1 MIPDRGIRSVIL
13 CPKFTRETEI
23 GGRVDFV
30 KEAAAPDKAETA
42 QGLIPAEE
50 LPSAA
55 SAFAELF
62 PEDTPPQTEAP
73 ESVLPAISASPDTA
87 PRPKRRN
94 IFLRLFFPKGPSTTQ
109 TGRSV
114 LPHSGNGQ
122 SKEGATPS
130 LTPEASTI
138 EPPEPHGID
147 LSNVAEQAAAPIP
160 ASDLPS
166 AAEALAELFPPEAVQ
181 AEASEPASSDSEGL
195 LDAADIEAA
204 VESLSPDEPVAIG
217 ASADAVISPT
227 AEFARASVS
236 VEPDLEVTA
245 LEPPAENLR
254 DEAPEEKSIASN
266 EDRGDE
272 ILTSTEDLNAQVVSD
287 SAQHDLAENLDEEN
301 APQSEETVA
310 ESLTRR
316 PYKNWAFDDKLAN
329 HKEWI
334 DSHGL
339 SGRRA
344 DLAGADLEAADL
356 ISVNL
361 RLADLHDAN
370 LRAADLLL
378 ADLRDACLV
387 RADLEDACLVGANL
401 EAANLEGACLETAMG
416 LVPRQIAGAN
426 LRDALLP
433 PQLMEFEAVTAFSQS
448 ARRARMYFN
457 VVTGASIL
465 SWLMIWRTKDI
476 QLVTDS
482 SIFSF
487 LHSHAAAALP
497 TAELYLIFPVTL
509 LTLYVL
515 LHFQLLRMWDSVQEL
530 PAVFPDGRTLGD
542 DQPGVITGLLR
553 AHFRWMNP
561 EPSASNMTE
570 RTLWQLAAY
579 WVAPLTLLLFWG
591 RYLTRQEIHGTLL
604 QALLTA
610 IAMGIAFYATTR
622 VGRPQEKWAVEWR
635 QAQRVVEKVKA
646 INPMK
651 LAGVLGFILI
661 LLSAGTIAGVP
672 HERSRAPQYSAASIR
687 RWAPTVFWSLGFDP
701 YADLTEAAISR
712 WPSGSNIAD
721 DQIGSLDGAR
731 LNNFKMRYAQAYSA
745 FLAGAHLWHA
755 DLQGAFL
762 SQADLRGADL
772 GESNL
777 RYALMDQ
784 ARLYHANLDRSHLD
798 GADLRRADL
807 HEANLSYCSLTNAV
821 LADARLDGANLY
833 TSNLNFATLT
843 RANIQRADL
852 RNSYLASAHMDHAD
866 LRGAYLWSSKL
877 EGADLG
883 SAQLENAIFIDADLQ
898 GANLGGA
905 QFSGTVLNG
914 ANLRGT
920 SLEGADLRG
929 ASGLTANQV
938 CSAKSRR
945 GALLG
950 DDLEMQV
957 EAQCGRAQ

>member
-610 IAMGIAFYATTR
+610 IATGIAFYATTR

>member
-1 MIPDRGIRSVIL
+1 
-13 CPKFTRETEI
+13 
-23 GGRVDFV
+23 VDFV
-30 KEAAAPDKAETA
+30 KEAAAPDKPETA

-62 PEDTPPQTEAP
+62 PEEPAPQVEEP
-73 ESVLPAISASPDTA
+73 ESVPPAISAPPDAA

-94 IFLRLFFPKGPSTTQ
+94 IFLRLFFPKGPLAVRTEQSEF
-109 TGRSV
+109 
-114 LPHSGNGQ
+114 PHNGNGQ
-122 SKEGATPS
+122 SKEGTTPS
-130 LTPEASTI
+130 LTPEVGTVEA
-138 EPPEPHGID
+138 PPEPQGID
-147 LSNVAEQAAAPIP
+147 LSDTAKLAAAPIP
-160 ASDLPS
+160 AGDLPS
-166 AAEALAELFPPEAVQ
+166 AATALAELFPSEAVQ
-181 AEASEPASSDSEGL
+181 AEVLESASDDSEAL
-195 LDAADIEAA
+195 LDAADIDAA
-204 VESLSPDEPVAIG
+204 VESLSPPEPVAIE
-217 ASADAVISPT
+217 ASTDAVIQPT
-227 AEFARASVS
+227 AELADAAVS
-236 VEPDLEVTA
+236 VAPDLEVT
-245 LEPPAENLR
+245 EPEPHAENLSG
-254 DEAPEEKSIASN
+254 EAPEEKSIAAAD
-266 EDRGDE
+266 DRPDE
-272 ILTSTEDLNAQVVSD
+272 PLSSTEDLNVQVVSD
-287 SAQHDLAENLDEEN
+287 DSAQRDLAENPDEDEED
-301 APQSEETVA
+301 APHAEEIAA
-310 ESLTRR
+310 EPSTRK

-339 SGRRA
+339 SGKRA
-344 DLAGADLEAADL
+344 DLAGVDLEAADL

-448 ARRARMYFN
+448 ARRARAYFN

-515 LHFQLLRMWDSVQEL
+515 LHFQLLRTWDSVQQL

-579 WVAPLTLLLFWG
+579 WVTPLTLLLFWG
-591 RYLTRQEIHGTLL
+591 RYLTRQEIHGTLM

-610 IAMGIAFYATTR
+610 IATGIAFYVTTR
-622 VGRPQEKWAVEWR
+622 VGRPQEKWAIEWR
-635 QAQRVVEKVKA
+635 QAQRIVEKVKA

-651 LAGVLGFILI
+651 LAGLLGFVLI

-672 HERSRAPQYSAASIR
+672 HERSRAPQYSAASVR

-731 LNNFKMRYAQAYSA
+731 LNNFKMRYAQAYAA

-784 ARLYHANLDRSHLD
+784 AHLYRANLDRSRLD

-807 HEANLSYCSLTNAV
+807 REANLSYCSLTNAV

-852 RNSYLASAHMDHAD
+852 RNAYLASAHMDHAD

-877 EGADLG
+877 RDADLG

-945 GALLG
+945 GALLS

-957 EAQCGRAQ
+957 DAQCGRAQ

>member
-1 MIPDRGIRSVIL
+1 M
-13 CPKFTRETEI
+13 
-23 GGRVDFV
+23 DFV
-30 KEAAAPDKAETA
+30 KEAAAPDKDETTK
-42 QGLIPAEE
+42 GLIPAEE

-55 SAFAELF
+55 NALAELF
-62 PEDTPPQTEAP
+62 PEDPAPPMGQP
-73 ESVLPAISASPDTA
+73 ESVEAAIGIPRDPA

-94 IFLRLFFPKGPSTTQ
+94 IFLRLFSPKQPSTVQ
-109 TGRSV
+109 EEPSAPV
-114 LPHSGNGQ
+114 DANGKGEFKESARKSSTSQ
-122 SKEGATPS
+122 ASAVQAPAESSAVRISKVATPAA
-130 LTPEASTI
+130 TPIA
-138 EPPEPHGID
+138 
-147 LSNVAEQAAAPIP
+147 

-166 AAEALAELFPPEAVQ
+166 AAHTLAELFPPEA
-181 AEASEPASSDSEGL
+181 AEAVSEPADGESEDL
-195 LDAADIEAA
+195 LNAADIEAA
-204 VESLSPDEPVAIG
+204 VESLSPGAPVSIQ
-217 ASADAVISPT
+217 ASAEAVIPPATELADASISAVPELE
-227 AEFARASVS
+227 ASVPEPPVEEARA
-236 VEPDLEVTA
+236 ET
-245 LEPPAENLR
+245 
-254 DEAPEEKSIASN
+254 PEEKSIAPN
-266 EDRGDE
+266 EAHPDE
-272 ILTSTEDLNAQVVSD
+272 TRHSPSSLNTENTDD
-287 SAQHDLAENLDEEN
+287 SREQELVEKLDEKN
-301 APQSEETVA
+301 AGQPEETPT
-310 ESLTRR
+310 ESPTPK
-316 PYKNWAFDDKLAN
+316 PYKNWAFDDKLAS

-339 SGRRA
+339 GGKRA
-344 DLAGADLEAADL
+344 DLAGANLEAADL

-401 EAANLEGACLETAMG
+401 EAANLEGASLETAMG

-433 PQLMEFEAVTAFSQS
+433 PQLMEFEAETAFSQS
-448 ARRARMYFN
+448 ARRARTYFKAI
-457 VVTGASIL
+457 TGASIL
-465 SWLMIWRTKDI
+465 SWLMIWRTRDI

-487 LHSHAAAALP
+487 WHSRAAAAALP
-497 TAELYLIFPVTL
+497 TAELYLIFPVAL

-530 PAVFPDGRTLGD
+530 PAIFPDGRTLGD

-561 EPSASNMTE
+561 EPSTSNVTE
-570 RTLWQLAAY
+570 RSLWQLAAY
-579 WVAPLTLLLFWG
+579 WVTPLTLLLFWA

-604 QALLTA
+604 QALLAATA
-610 IAMGIAFYATTR
+610 TGIAFYATTR

-635 QAQRVVEKVKA
+635 QARRVMEKIKG

-651 LAGVLGFILI
+651 LAGVLAFILI
-661 LLSAGTIAGVP
+661 LLSAGTIDGVP
-672 HERSRAPQYSAASIR
+672 HEHSRAPQYNVASIR
-687 RWAPTVFWSLGFDP
+687 RWAPTVFWSLGLDP

-712 WPSGSNIAD
+712 HPSGWNIPD
-721 DQIGSLDGAR
+721 DQISSFDGAR
-731 LNNFKMRYAQAYSA
+731 LNNLKMRYAQAYAA

-755 DLQGAFL
+755 DLQGSFL

-772 GESNL
+772 GQSNL

-807 HEANLSYCSLTNAV
+807 HEANLSYCFLTNAI

-833 TSNLNFATLT
+833 TSDLNFATLV
-843 RANIQRADL
+843 RANIEKADL
-852 RNSYLASAHMDHAD
+852 RNASLSNAHMDHAD
-866 LRGAYLWSSKL
+866 LRGAYLWSSRL
-877 EGADLG
+877 MGADLG
-883 SAQLENAIFIDADLQ
+883 SAQLGNAIFIDANLE

-914 ANLRGT
+914 ANLHGA
-920 SLEGADLRG
+920 SLEGADLRD

-938 CSAKSRR
+938 CSVKSRR
-945 GALLG
+945 GALLN

>member
-1 MIPDRGIRSVIL
+1 
-13 CPKFTRETEI
+13 
-23 GGRVDFV
+23 VDFV
-30 KEAAAPDKAETA
+30 KEAAAPDKDEMAK
-42 QGLIPAEE
+42 GLIPAEE

-55 SAFAELF
+55 SALAELF
-62 PEDTPPQTEAP
+62 PEDTAPPTEEQ
-73 ESVLPAISASPDTA
+73 ESVEGAISIPRDRAPR
-87 PRPKRRN
+87 PRPKRRS
-94 IFLRLFFPKGPSTTQ
+94 IFLRFFSPKQPSTVQ
-109 TGRSV
+109 EEPSDA
-114 LPHSGNGQ
+114 LHSNGNGKP
-122 SKEGATPS
+122 KEGATESSIPETSAVKATAEPS
-130 LTPEASTI
+130 AI
-138 EPPEPHGID
+138 HI
-147 LSNVAEQAAAPIP
+147 SNVANPAATPIP
-160 ASDLPS
+160 ASELPS
-166 AAEALAELFPPEAVQ
+166 AARALAELFPPEA
-181 AEASEPASSDSEGL
+181 AEAVSEAPSGESKAL

-204 VESLSPDEPVAIG
+204 VESLSPSAPVSTEP
-217 ASADAVISPT
+217 STDALIPPAT
-227 AEFARASVS
+227 ELAGASVS
-236 VEPDLEVTA
+236 
-245 LEPPAENLR
+245 LEPEPEASVPESPAENVR
-254 DEAPEEKSIASN
+254 AEAPEEKSIAQN
-266 EDRGDE
+266 ETHPDE
-272 ILTSTEDLNAQVVSD
+272 PLHSAASFNTEDT
-287 SAQHDLAENLDEEN
+287 ENIDDAGEQGLVEKLDEEN
-301 APQSEETVA
+301 APQPEETVA
-310 ESLTRR
+310 DSSVRE
-316 PYKNWAFDDKLAN
+316 PYKNWAFDDKLAS

-339 SGRRA
+339 SGKRA
-344 DLAGADLEAADL
+344 DLAGANLEAADL
-356 ISVNL
+356 ISVSL

-401 EAANLEGACLETAMG
+401 EAANLEGASLETAMG
-416 LVPRQIAGAN
+416 LVSRQIAGAN

-433 PQLMEFEAVTAFSQS
+433 PQLMEFEAETAFSHS
-448 ARRARMYFN
+448 ARRARAYFKA
-457 VVTGASIL
+457 VTGASIL

-487 LHSHAAAALP
+487 LHSRAAASALP
-497 TAELYLIFPVTL
+497 TAELYLIFPVAL
-509 LTLYVL
+509 LSLYVL

-530 PAVFPDGRTLGD
+530 PAIFPDGRTLGD

-561 EPSASNMTE
+561 EPSTSNVTE
-570 RTLWQLAAY
+570 RSLWQLAVY
-579 WVAPLTLLLFWG
+579 WVTPLTLLLFWA

-604 QALLTA
+604 QALLAATA
-610 IAMGIAFYATTR
+610 TGIAFYATTR
-622 VGRPQEKWAVEWR
+622 VGRKQEKWAVEWR
-635 QAQRVVEKVKA
+635 QAQHVVEKIKS

-651 LAGVLGFILI
+651 LAGVLGFILV
-661 LLSAGTIAGVP
+661 LLSAGTIKGMP
-672 HERSRAPQYSAASIR
+672 HEHNRAPQYSAVSIR

-712 WPSGSNIAD
+712 HPSGWNIPD
-721 DQIGSLDGAR
+721 DQISSFDGAR
-731 LNNFKMRYAQAYSA
+731 LNNLNMRYAQAYAA

-755 DLQGAFL
+755 DLQGSFL

-772 GESNL
+772 GQSNL

-784 ARLYHANLDRSHLD
+784 ARLFHANLDRSHLD

-807 HEANLSYCSLTNAV
+807 HEANLSYCFLTNAI
-821 LADARLDGANLY
+821 LADARLDGTNLY

-852 RNSYLASAHMDHAD
+852 RNASLSNAHMDHAD
-866 LRGAYLWSSKL
+866 LRGAYLWSSRL
-877 EGADLG
+877 MGADLG
-883 SAQLENAIFIDADLQ
+883 SAQLGNAIFIDANLE

-914 ANLRGT
+914 ANLHGT

-938 CSAKSRR
+938 CSVKSRR
-945 GALLG
+945 GALLS

-957 EAQCGRAQ
+957 DAQCGRAQ

>member
-1 MIPDRGIRSVIL
+1 M
-13 CPKFTRETEI
+13 
-23 GGRVDFV
+23 DFV

-62 PEDTPPQTEAP
+62 PEDTAPQTEES
-73 ESVLPAISASPDTA
+73 ESVLPATSTSPDVA
-87 PRPKRRN
+87 HRPKRRN
-94 IFLRLFFPKGPSTTQ
+94 IFLRLFFPKEPLAVQ
-109 TGRSV
+109 TEPSV
-114 LPHSGNGQ
+114 LPHNGNGQ
-122 SKEGATPS
+122 SKENATQS
-130 LTPEASTI
+130 LTPETSTP
-138 EPPEPHGID
+138 ETPPEPHDLD
-147 LSNVAEQAAAPIP
+147 LSKPAAEPIP

-166 AAEALAELFPPEAVQ
+166 AATALAESFPPEAIQ
-181 AEASEPASSDSEGL
+181 AEASESAGDDSEAL
-195 LDAADIEAA
+195 LDTADIEAA
-204 VESLSPDEPVAIG
+204 VESLTPGEPVASE
-217 ASADAVISPT
+217 ASTGPVIPPT
-227 AEFARASVS
+227 AELANAFSSVAP
-236 VEPDLEVTA
+236 ELEVVA
-245 LEPPAENLR
+245 PEQPVENLGG
-254 DEAPEEKSIASN
+254 EAPEEKSVASD
-266 EDRGDE
+266 EDRPDKPPN
-272 ILTSTEDLNAQVVSD
+272 STEDLNAQASSDD
-287 SAQHDLAENLDEEN
+287 SAQQDLAESLDEED
-301 APQSEETVA
+301 APQPDGTAA
-310 ESLTRR
+310 ESSTHR

-339 SGRRA
+339 SGKRA
-344 DLAGADLEAADL
+344 DLAGVDLEAADL

-433 PQLMEFEAVTAFSQS
+433 PQLMEFEAVTAFNQS
-448 ARRARMYFN
+448 ARRARAYFN

-487 LHSHAAAALP
+487 LHSRAAAALP

-509 LTLYVL
+509 LTLYVV
-515 LHFQLLRMWDSVQEL
+515 LHFQLLRMWDSVQQL

-561 EPSASNMTE
+561 EPSASNVTE
-570 RTLWQLAAY
+570 RTLWQLTAY
-579 WVAPLTLLLFWG
+579 WVAPLTLLLIWG

-610 IAMGIAFYATTR
+610 IATGIAFYATTR

-661 LLSAGTIAGVP
+661 LLSAGTIGGVP
-672 HERSRAPQYSAASIR
+672 HERSRAPQYSPASIR

-712 WPSGSNIAD
+712 WPSSSNIAD
-721 DQIGSLDGAR
+721 DQIGSFDGAR
-731 LNNFKMRYAQAYSA
+731 LNNFKMRYAQAYAA

-784 ARLYHANLDRSHLD
+784 AHLYRANLDRSRLD

-852 RNSYLASAHMDHAD
+852 RNSYLANAHMDHAD
-866 LRGAYLWSSKL
+866 LRGAYLWSSNL
-877 EGADLG
+877 RGADLG
-883 SAQLENAIFIDADLQ
+883 GAQLENAIFIDADLQ

-914 ANLRGT
+914 ANLKGT

-929 ASGLTANQV
+929 ALGLTPNQV

-945 GALLG
+945 GALFS
-950 DDLEMQV
+950 DDLEKQV
-957 EAQCGRAQ
+957 DAQCGRAQ

>member
-1 MIPDRGIRSVIL
+1 M
-13 CPKFTRETEI
+13 
-23 GGRVDFV
+23 DFV

-62 PEDTPPQTEAP
+62 PEDAAPQTEEP
-73 ESVLPAISASPDTA
+73 ESVPPAISASPDTA

-94 IFLRLFFPKGPSTTQ
+94 IFLRLFFPKEPSAAQ
-109 TGRSV
+109 TERSAV
-114 LPHSGNGQ
+114 LGHDGNGQ
-122 SKEGATPS
+122 SKESATES
-130 LTPEASTI
+130 LTPETSTVKD
-138 EPPEPHGID
+138 PPEPHGID
-147 LSNVAEQAAAPIP
+147 LSNMAKPVAAPIP

-166 AAEALAELFPPEAVQ
+166 AAKALDELFPAEAVQ
-181 AEASEPASSDSEGL
+181 AGASESASDDSEGL

-204 VESLSPDEPVAIG
+204 VESLSPSEPVAIQ
-217 ASADAVISPT
+217 ASADALIPPT
-227 AEFARASVS
+227 EELANPSVS
-236 VEPDLEVTA
+236 IAPELEAAAPAPLVENV
-245 LEPPAENLR
+245 R
-254 DEAPEEKSIASN
+254 SEASEEKSIAPD
-266 EDRGDE
+266 EDRPDE
-272 ILTSTEDLNAQVVSD
+272 PQSSTEDLNAQVVSD
-287 SAQHDLAENLDEEN
+287 SAQHDLAENLDEQN
-301 APQSEETVA
+301 APQPEQTTSE
-310 ESLTRR
+310 SSTRR

-433 PQLMEFEAVTAFSQS
+433 PQLMEFEAVTAFTQS
-448 ARRARMYFN
+448 ARRARAYFN
-457 VVTGASIL
+457 AVTGASIL

-542 DQPGVITGLLR
+542 DQPGVITALLR

-561 EPSASNMTE
+561 EPSTSNITE

-610 IAMGIAFYATTR
+610 IATGIAFYATTR

-661 LLSAGTIAGVP
+661 LLSAGTIDGVP

-712 WPSGSNIAD
+712 WPSGSNVAD

-731 LNNFKMRYAQAYSA
+731 LNNFKMRYAQAYAA

-945 GALLG
+945 GALLS

-957 EAQCGRAQ
+957 DAQCGRAQ

>member
-1 MIPDRGIRSVIL
+1 M
-13 CPKFTRETEI
+13 
-23 GGRVDFV
+23 DFV
-30 KEAAAPDKAETA
+30 KEAPAPGKVET

-55 SAFAELF
+55 SALAELF
-62 PEDTPPQTEAP
+62 PEDPAPPMGEP
-73 ESVLPAISASPDTA
+73 ESVEGAISIPRDPA
-87 PRPKRRN
+87 PRPKRRS
-94 IFLRLFFPKGPSTTQ
+94 IFSRFFSPKQPSTVQ
-109 TGRSV
+109 EEPSAALHV
-114 LPHSGNGQ
+114 NGNGKP
-122 SKEGATPS
+122 KEGAAET
-130 LTPEASTI
+130 A
-138 EPPEPHGID
+138 PPETSAVKASGEPSAVQI
-147 LSNVAEQAAAPIP
+147 SSVADPAATPIA

-166 AAEALAELFPPEAVQ
+166 AAQALAELFPPEA
-181 AEASEPASSDSEGL
+181 AEAISEPARGQAEGL
-195 LDAADIEAA
+195 LDAVDIEAV
-204 VESLSPDEPVAIG
+204 VESLSPSAPVTIE
-217 ASADAVISPT
+217 ASTDTMIPPAAELAD
-227 AEFARASVS
+227 ASVS
-236 VEPDLEVTA
+236 VAPEPEGSVPESPLEDVRA
-245 LEPPAENLR
+245 
-254 DEAPEEKSIASN
+254 EAPEEESIALN
-266 EDRGDE
+266 ETHPDETLHSTARLNTESIGDWVE
-272 ILTSTEDLNAQVVSD
+272 QAPVET
-287 SAQHDLAENLDEEN
+287 LDEESSS
-301 APQSEETVA
+301 QSEESA
-310 ESLTRR
+310 ESPARK
-316 PYKNWAFDDKLAN
+316 PYKHWAFDDKLAS

-339 SGRRA
+339 TGKRA
-344 DLAGADLEAADL
+344 DLAGANLEAADL

-401 EAANLEGACLETAMG
+401 EAANLEGASLETAMG

-433 PQLMEFEAVTAFSQS
+433 PQLMEFEAETAFSHS
-448 ARRARMYFN
+448 ARRARAYFKA
-457 VVTGASIL
+457 VTSVSIL

-487 LHSHAAAALP
+487 LHTRAAAAALP
-497 TAELYLIFPVTL
+497 TAELYLIFPVAL
-509 LTLYVL
+509 LSLYVL

-530 PAVFPDGRTLGD
+530 PAIFPDGRTLGD
-542 DQPGVITGLLR
+542 DQPDVITGLLR

-561 EPSASNMTE
+561 EPSTSNVTE
-570 RTLWQLAAY
+570 RSLWQMAAY
-579 WVAPLTLLLFWG
+579 WVTPLTLLLFWA

-604 QALLTA
+604 QALVAA
-610 IAMGIAFYATTR
+610 IATGIAFYATTR

-635 QAQRVVEKVKA
+635 QAQRVVEKIKG
-646 INPMK
+646 INPVK
-651 LAGVLGFILI
+651 LAGVFAFILI
-661 LLSAGTIAGVP
+661 LLSGGTIEGVP
-672 HERSRAPQYSAASIR
+672 HEHSRAPQYSVASIR

-712 WPSGSNIAD
+712 RPSGWNIPD
-721 DQIGSLDGAR
+721 DQIGSFDGAR
-731 LNNFKMRYAQAYSA
+731 LNSLNMRYAQAYAA

-755 DLQGAFL
+755 DLQGSFL

-772 GESNL
+772 GQSNL
-777 RYALMDQ
+777 QYVLMDQ

-807 HEANLSYCSLTNAV
+807 HEANLSYCFLTNAI

-852 RNSYLASAHMDHAD
+852 RNASLSNAHMDHAD
-866 LRGAYLWSSKL
+866 LRGAYLWSSRL
-877 EGADLG
+877 MGADLG
-883 SAQLENAIFIDADLQ
+883 SAQLGNAIFIDANLD

-914 ANLRGT
+914 ANLRGA

-945 GALLG
+945 GAQLS

-957 EAQCGRAQ
+957 DAQCGRAQ

>member
-1 MIPDRGIRSVIL
+1 M
-13 CPKFTRETEI
+13 
-23 GGRVDFV
+23 DFV
-30 KEAAAPDKAETA
+30 KEAPAPDKIET

-55 SAFAELF
+55 SALAELF
-62 PEDTPPQTEAP
+62 PEDPAVP
-73 ESVLPAISASPDTA
+73 ESVEGAISIPSDPA

-94 IFLRLFFPKGPSTTQ
+94 IFLRLFSPKQPSTVQEEPIATI
-109 TGRSV
+109 
-114 LPHSGNGQ
+114 HANGNGN
-122 SKEGATPS
+122 SKEGARES
-130 LTPEASTI
+130 STPETSAVQAPA
-138 EPPEPHGID
+138 EPSAVQIT
-147 LSNVAEQAAAPIP
+147 NVAKPEAMPIA

-166 AAEALAELFPPEAVQ
+166 AAQALAELFPPEV
-181 AEASEPASSDSEGL
+181 AEAVSEPASDESQGL

-204 VESLSPDEPVAIG
+204 VEALSPSAHSVEANAAAVIP
-217 ASADAVISPT
+217 STTELADASISAAPELE
-227 AEFARASVS
+227 ASEPEPPVEDARA
-236 VEPDLEVTA
+236 
-245 LEPPAENLR
+245 
-254 DEAPEEKSIASN
+254 EAPEEKSIAPN
-266 EDRGDE
+266 ETHSDE
-272 ILTSTEDLNAQVVSD
+272 TVHSTAHLNTESIGD
-287 SAQHDLAENLDEEN
+287 SAEQEPVENVDGES
-301 APQSEETVA
+301 APQLGEAEAEAEA
-310 ESLTRR
+310 ESPARK
-316 PYKNWAFDDKLAN
+316 PYKNWAFDDKLAS

-334 DSHGL
+334 DSHGV
-339 SGRRA
+339 SGKRA

-401 EAANLEGACLETAMG
+401 EAANLEGASLETAMG

-426 LRDALLP
+426 LRDALLA
-433 PQLMEFEAVTAFSQS
+433 PQLMEFEAETAFSHS
-448 ARRARMYFN
+448 ARRARAYFKA
-457 VVTGASIL
+457 VTGASIL

-487 LHSHAAAALP
+487 LHSRAAATAFP
-497 TAELYLIFPVTL
+497 TAELYLIFPAAL
-509 LTLYVL
+509 LSLYVL

-530 PAVFPDGRTLGD
+530 PAIFPDGRTLGD

-561 EPSASNMTE
+561 EPSTSSVTE
-570 RTLWQLAAY
+570 RSLWQLAAY
-579 WVAPLTLLLFWG
+579 WVTPLTLLLFWA

-604 QALLTA
+604 QAL
-610 IAMGIAFYATTR
+610 IAAAATGIAFYATTR
-622 VGRPQEKWAVEWR
+622 VGRPQEKWAVQWR
-635 QAQRVVEKVKA
+635 QVQQVIEKIKS

-651 LAGVLGFILI
+651 LAGVFAFILI
-661 LLSAGTIAGVP
+661 LLSAGTIEGVP
-672 HERSRAPQYSAASIR
+672 HEHSRAPQFSAVSIR

-712 WPSGSNIAD
+712 HPSGWNIPD
-721 DQIGSLDGAR
+721 DQISSFDGAR
-731 LNNFKMRYAQAYSA
+731 LNNLKMRYSQAYAA

-755 DLQGAFL
+755 DLQGSFL

-772 GESNL
+772 GQSNL

-807 HEANLSYCSLTNAV
+807 HEANLSYCFLTNAI

-843 RANIQRADL
+843 RANIQKADL
-852 RNSYLASAHMDHAD
+852 RNASLSNAHMDHAD
-866 LRGAYLWSSKL
+866 LRGAYLWSSRL
-877 EGADLG
+877 IGADLG
-883 SAQLENAIFIDADLQ
+883 SAQLGNAIFIDANLE

-914 ANLRGT
+914 ANLHGT

-945 GALLG
+945 GALLS
-950 DDLEMQV
+950 DDLETQV
-957 EAQCGRAQ
+957 DAQCGRAQ

>member
-1 MIPDRGIRSVIL
+1 M
-13 CPKFTRETEI
+13 
-23 GGRVDFV
+23 DFV
-30 KEAAAPDKAETA
+30 KEAAAPDKDEMTK
-42 QGLIPAEE
+42 GLIRAEE

-55 SAFAELF
+55 SALAELF
-62 PEDTPPQTEAP
+62 PEDPAPSTQEP
-73 ESVLPAISASPDTA
+73 ESVEGAISVPRDPAPR
-87 PRPKRRN
+87 PRPKRRS
-94 IFLRLFFPKGPSTTQ
+94 IFLRFFSPKQPSTVQ
-109 TGRSV
+109 EEPSAE
-114 LPHSGNGQ
+114 LHANGNGKP
-122 SKEGATPS
+122 KEGATES
-130 LTPEASTI
+130 SIPETSAEKAAAESSAVQT
-138 EPPEPHGID
+138 
-147 LSNVAEQAAAPIP
+147 SNVANPAAATIA

-166 AAEALAELFPPEAVQ
+166 AAQALAELFPPEVAQAVS
-181 AEASEPASSDSEGL
+181 ESASGESEGL

-204 VESLSPDEPVAIG
+204 VESLSPSARVSVE
-217 ASADAVISPT
+217 ASTDAVIPPAT
-227 AEFARASVS
+227 ELADASVS
-236 VEPDLEVTA
+236 VSPELEASLPEPLVEDVR
-245 LEPPAENLR
+245 AETQ
-254 DEAPEEKSIASN
+254 EEKSIGPNETHPDETLHSTASSN
-266 EDRGDE
+266 TKNTD
-272 ILTSTEDLNAQVVSD
+272 D
-287 SAQHDLAENLDEEN
+287 SGEEPLLEKLDEEN
-301 APQSEETVA
+301 APQPEEPAA
-310 ESLTRR
+310 ESPAPK
-316 PYKNWAFDDKLAN
+316 PYKHWAFDDKLAS

-339 SGRRA
+339 SGKRA

-401 EAANLEGACLETAMG
+401 EAANLEGASLETAMG

-426 LRDALLP
+426 LRDALLA
-433 PQLMEFEAVTAFSQS
+433 PQLMEFEAETAFSHS
-448 ARRARMYFN
+448 ARRARAYFKA
-457 VVTGASIL
+457 VTGASIL

-487 LHSHAAAALP
+487 LHSRAAATALP
-497 TAELYLIFPVTL
+497 TAELYLIFPVAL

-530 PAVFPDGRTLGD
+530 PAIFPDGRTLGD

-561 EPSASNMTE
+561 EPSTSNVTE
-570 RTLWQLAAY
+570 RSLWQLAAY
-579 WVAPLTLLLFWG
+579 WVTPLTLLLFWA

-604 QALLTA
+604 QALLAATA
-610 IAMGIAFYATTR
+610 TGIAFYATTR

-635 QAQRVVEKVKA
+635 QAQRVVEKIKSV
-646 INPMK
+646 NPMK

-661 LLSAGTIAGVP
+661 LLSAGTIKGVP
-672 HERSRAPQYSAASIR
+672 HEHTRAPQYSAVSIR

-712 WPSGSNIAD
+712 HPSGWNIPD
-721 DQIGSLDGAR
+721 DQVSALDGAR
-731 LNNFKMRYAQAYSA
+731 LNSLNMRYAQAYAA

-755 DLQGAFL
+755 DLQGSFL

-772 GESNL
+772 GQSNL

-807 HEANLSYCSLTNAV
+807 HEANLSYCFLTNAI

-843 RANIQRADL
+843 RANVQRADL
-852 RNSYLASAHMDHAD
+852 RNASLSNAHMDHAD
-866 LRGAYLWSSKL
+866 LRGAYLWSSRL
-877 EGADLG
+877 MGADLG
-883 SAQLENAIFIDADLQ
+883 SAQLGNAIFIDANLE

-914 ANLRGT
+914 ANLHGT

-945 GALLG
+945 GALLS

-957 EAQCGRAQ
+957 DTQCGRAQ

>member
-1 MIPDRGIRSVIL
+1 LRD
-13 CPKFTRETEI
+13 EI
-23 GGRVDFV
+23 EGRVDFV
-30 KEAAAPDKAETA
+30 KEAVAPDKET

-55 SAFAELF
+55 STLAELF
-62 PEDTPPQTEAP
+62 PEDPAPPTEEPDSVEAP
-73 ESVLPAISASPDTA
+73 ISIPR
-87 PRPKRRN
+87 PHRPKRRN
-94 IFLRLFFPKGPSTTQ
+94 IFLRLFSPKQPSTVQEEPIATI
-109 TGRSV
+109 
-114 LPHSGNGQ
+114 HANGNGN
-122 SKEGATPS
+122 SKEGARES
-130 LTPEASTI
+130 STPETSVGQAPAELSAVQI
-138 EPPEPHGID
+138 
-147 LSNVAEQAAAPIP
+147 SNVAIPAPTPIA

-166 AAEALAELFPPEAVQ
+166 AAQALAELFPSEVAEAV
-181 AEASEPASSDSEGL
+181 SEPASGESEGL
-195 LDAADIEAA
+195 LNAADIEAA
-204 VESLSPDEPVAIG
+204 VESLSPSAPVSVE
-217 ASADAVISPT
+217 ASADVLIPPA
-227 AEFARASVS
+227 AELAGASVS
-236 VEPDLEVTA
+236 VAPEPEIETSVP
-245 LEPPAENLR
+245 EPPVEDVRA
-254 DEAPEEKSIASN
+254 EAPEEKSIAPN
-266 EDRGDE
+266 ETHPDE
-272 ILTSTEDLNAQVVSD
+272 ALHPTASFNTENIDD
-287 SAQHDLAENLDEEN
+287 SGEQALVEKPDEEN
-301 APQSEETVA
+301 VRQPEETAA
-310 ESLTRR
+310 ESPAHK
-316 PYKNWAFDDKLAN
+316 PYKHWAFDDKLAS

-339 SGRRA
+339 SGKRA

-401 EAANLEGACLETAMG
+401 EAANLEGASLETAMG

-426 LRDALLP
+426 LRDALLA
-433 PQLMEFEAVTAFSQS
+433 PQLMEFEAETAFSHS
-448 ARRARMYFN
+448 ARRARAYFKA
-457 VVTGASIL
+457 VTGASIL

-487 LHSHAAAALP
+487 LHSRAAATAFP
-497 TAELYLIFPVTL
+497 TAELYLIFPVAL

-515 LHFQLLRMWDSVQEL
+515 LHFQLLRMWDSVQQL
-530 PAVFPDGRTLGD
+530 PAIFPDGRTLGD

-561 EPSASNMTE
+561 EPSTSNVTE
-570 RTLWQLAAY
+570 RSLWQLAAY
-579 WVAPLTLLLFWG
+579 WVTPLTLLLFWA

-604 QALLTA
+604 QAL
-610 IAMGIAFYATTR
+610 IAAAATGIAFYATTR
-622 VGRPQEKWAVEWR
+622 VGRRQEKWAVEWR
-635 QAQRVVEKVKA
+635 QAQRVVEKIKA

-661 LLSAGTIAGVP
+661 LLSAGTIEGVP
-672 HERSRAPQYSAASIR
+672 HEHSRAPQYSAASIR

-712 WPSGSNIAD
+712 HPSGWNIPD
-721 DQIGSLDGAR
+721 DQVSSFDGAR
-731 LNNFKMRYAQAYSA
+731 LNNLNMRYAQAYGA
-745 FLAGAHLWHA
+745 FLTGAHLWHA
-755 DLQGAFL
+755 DLQGSFL

-772 GESNL
+772 GQSNL

-784 ARLYHANLDRSHLD
+784 ARLFHANLDRSHLD

-807 HEANLSYCSLTNAV
+807 HEANLSYCLLTNAI

-833 TSNLNFATLT
+833 TSNLNFATLV
-843 RANIQRADL
+843 RANIQKADL
-852 RNSYLASAHMDHAD
+852 RNASLSNAHMDHAD
-866 LRGAYLWSSKL
+866 LRGAYLWSSRL
-877 EGADLG
+877 MGADLG
-883 SAQLENAIFIDADLQ
+883 GAQLANAIFIDANLE

-914 ANLRGT
+914 ANLHGT

-945 GALLG
+945 GALLS

-957 EAQCGRAQ
+957 DAQCGRAQ

>member
-1 MIPDRGIRSVIL
+1 M
-13 CPKFTRETEI
+13 
-23 GGRVDFV
+23 
-30 KEAAAPDKAETA
+30 KEAAAPDKVETA

-55 SAFAELF
+55 GAFAELF
-62 PEDTPPQTEAP
+62 PEDPAPQMEEP
-73 ESVLPAISASPDTA
+73 ETVLPAISTSPDA
-87 PRPKRRN
+87 AARPKRRN
-94 IFLRLFFPKGPSTTQ
+94 IFLRLFSPKRSSAVQAEPSAAL
-109 TGRSV
+109 R
-114 LPHSGNGQ
+114 HNRNGQ
-122 SKEGATPS
+122 SKEDAAEPFTPETSTAKTPPSESFGIELSNAVKPAATPI
-130 LTPEASTI
+130 A
-138 EPPEPHGID
+138 
-147 LSNVAEQAAAPIP
+147 

-166 AAEALAELFPPEAVQ
+166 AAQAFEELFPHEAAQTEVPESV
-181 AEASEPASSDSEGL
+181 SGDSEGL
-195 LDAADIEAA
+195 LDASDIEAA
-204 VESLSPDEPVAIG
+204 VESLTPSEP
-217 ASADAVISPT
+217 ASIEASTDPVIPPATELADV
-227 AEFARASVS
+227 SVS
-236 VEPDLEVTA
+236 VTPDVQVAGPAPPVEDLRAEA
-245 LEPPAENLR
+245 L
-254 DEAPEEKSIASN
+254 EEKSIAL
-266 EDRGDE
+266 DE
-272 ILTSTEDLNAQVVSD
+272 SHPDGTLRSTGDLNTELVGYSGEQ
-287 SAQHDLAENLDEEN
+287 DLVENLDKES
-301 APQSEETVA
+301 ARQPEETAA
-310 ESLTRR
+310 ESAARR
-316 PYKNWAFDDKLAN
+316 PYKNWAFDDKLAS

-339 SGRRA
+339 SGKRA

-401 EAANLEGACLETAMG
+401 EAANLEGASLETAMG

-426 LRDALLP
+426 LRDALLAP
-433 PQLMEFEAVTAFSQS
+433 ELMEFEAETTFSHS
-448 ARRARMYFN
+448 ARRARAYFN
-457 VVTGASIL
+457 VLTGASIL
-465 SWLMIWRTKDI
+465 FWLMIWRTKDI

-487 LHSHAAAALP
+487 LHSRAAAAALP
-497 TAELYLIFPVTL
+497 TAELYLILPVGL
-509 LTLYVL
+509 LSFYVL
-515 LHFQLLRMWDSVQEL
+515 LHFQLLRMWDSVHEL
-530 PAVFPDGRTLGD
+530 PAIFPDGRTLGD

-561 EPSASNMTE
+561 EPTASNITE
-570 RTLWQLAAY
+570 RSLWQLAAY
-579 WVAPLTLLLFWG
+579 WVTPLTLLLFWA

-610 IAMGIAFYATTR
+610 IATGIAFYATTR
-622 VGRPQEKWAVEWR
+622 VGRPQEKWAVEWS
-635 QAQRVVEKVKA
+635 QAQRIVEKIKS

-651 LAGVLGFILI
+651 LAGVLGLILI
-661 LLSAGTIAGVP
+661 LFSAGTIGGVP
-672 HERSRAPQYSAASIR
+672 HEHSRAPQYSAASIR

-701 YADLTEAAISR
+701 YADLTEAAISG
-712 WPSGSNIAD
+712 WPSGRNIAD
-721 DQIGSLDGAR
+721 DQISSFDGAR
-731 LNNFKMRYAQAYSA
+731 LSNFKMRYAQAYAA

-762 SQADLRGADL
+762 SEADLRGADL

-784 ARLYHANLDRSHLD
+784 ARLYHANLDRSRLD

-807 HEANLSYCSLTNAV
+807 HDANLSYCSLTNAI

-843 RANIQRADL
+843 RANIEKADL
-852 RNSYLASAHMDHAD
+852 RNASLSSAHMDHAD
-866 LRGAYLWSSKL
+866 LRGAYLWSSRMQ
-877 EGADLG
+877 GADLG
-883 SAQLENAIFIDADLQ
+883 SAQLGNAIFIDANLE

-905 QFSGTVLNG
+905 QFFGTVLNG
-914 ANLRGT
+914 ANLHGA

-950 DDLEMQV
+950 DDLQTQV
-957 EAQCGRAQ
+957 DAQCGRAQ

>member
-1 MIPDRGIRSVIL
+1 M
-13 CPKFTRETEI
+13 
-23 GGRVDFV
+23 DFV
-30 KEAAAPDKAETA
+30 KEAAAPDKPETA

-62 PEDTPPQTEAP
+62 PEDTAPQTEEP
-73 ESVLPAISASPDTA
+73 ESVPPAIGAPPDEV

-94 IFLRLFFPKGPSTTQ
+94 IFLRLFFPTVQRK
-109 TGRSV
+109 RSV
-114 LPHSGNGQ
+114 VRYRNGNAQ
-122 SKEGATPS
+122 PKEDAPQS
-130 LTPEASTI
+130 LTPEASTV
-138 EPPEPHGID
+138 EAPPEPHGID
-147 LSNVAEQAAAPIP
+147 LSNIEKPAAAPIP

-166 AAEALAELFPPEAVQ
+166 AATALAELFPPEVAQ
-181 AEASEPASSDSEGL
+181 AEASESASDDSEGL

-204 VESLSPDEPVAIG
+204 VESLTPGEPVAIE
-217 ASADAVISPT
+217 ASTDAVIPPAT
-227 AEFARASVS
+227 EPANDSVS
-236 VEPDLEVTA
+236 VTPELEVTA
-245 LEPPAENLR
+245 PELPVENL
-254 DEAPEEKSIASN
+254 DGEAPEEKLIASD
-266 EDRGDE
+266 EDRPDE
-272 ILTSTEDLNAQVVSD
+272 PLSSTEDSNAQAVND
-287 SAQHDLAENLDEEN
+287 GTAQQDLAENLNEED
-301 APQSEETVA
+301 AAQPKEIVA
-310 ESLTRR
+310 ESSTPR

-334 DSHGL
+334 DSHGR

-344 DLAGADLEAADL
+344 DLASADLEAADL

-448 ARRARMYFN
+448 ARRARAYFN
-457 VVTGASIL
+457 IVTGASIL

-497 TAELYLIFPVTL
+497 TAELYLIFPVAL

-515 LHFQLLRMWDSVQEL
+515 LHFQLLRMWDSVHQL

-561 EPSASNMTE
+561 EFSASNMTE

-579 WVAPLTLLLFWG
+579 WIAPLTLLLFWG

-610 IAMGIAFYATTR
+610 IATGIAFYATTR
-622 VGRPQEKWAVEWR
+622 IGRPQEKWVVEWR
-635 QAQRVVEKVKA
+635 HAQRVVEKVKA

-651 LAGVLGFILI
+651 LAGLLGFVLI
-661 LLSAGTIAGVP
+661 LLSAGTIGGVP

-721 DQIGSLDGAR
+721 DQIGSFDGAR
-731 LNNFKMRYAQAYSA
+731 LNNFKMRYAQAYAA

-784 ARLYHANLDRSHLD
+784 THLYRANLDRSRLD

-821 LADARLDGANLY
+821 LADARLEGANLY

-852 RNSYLASAHMDHAD
+852 RNAYLANAHMDHAD

-877 EGADLG
+877 RGADLG

-914 ANLRGT
+914 ANLRDT

-957 EAQCGRAQ
+957 EAQCGRAK